1 VAKCPMNVFDIEDSG
16 TSLSSTSLHQAAHS
30 HCPCAFWCCP
40 AGKAY
45 VKNQRN
51 CTMCR
56 ECIREDGWDKRIKLL
71 RVKDHFIC
79 TFSSALSLQPYMARL
94 TNPCFP
100 PVPHTISLDRID
112 GNPSAQRA
120 LRGGRKGLHG
130 QVPHRPHRTR
140 QPPRPVKDP
149 LRHSNHKNNTN
160 YLQIIFPPFSFFPIL
175 KSDKNR
181 TAILGPFR

>member
-1 VAKCPMNVFDIEDSG
+1 MAKCPMNVFDIEDSG
-16 TSLSSTSLHQAAHS
+16 TSFSSTSSLHEAAILILTGVALQARRTSRTSETA
-30 HCPCAFWCCP
+30 PCAGS
-40 AGKAY
+40 ASEKTVGT
-45 VKNQRN
+45 RGSN
-51 CTMCR
+51 CSGSRT
-56 ECIREDGWDKRIKLL
+56 
-71 RVKDHFIC
+71 
-79 TFSSALSLQPYMARL
+79 TSSVPPPPPPLSLQPSMARA
-94 TNPCFP
+94 TNPAFP

-149 LRHSNHKNNTN
+149 LRHSNHKNKHKL
-160 YLQIIFPPFSFFPIL
+160 LQIIFPPFSFFPIL

-181 TAILGPFR
+181 TALFGPFR